1 MELDMELDEIDN
13 VDTSASSLADKED
26 MLKMQLAEKD
36 KSNEELT
43 TKLNLSMKEKD
54 DISSALSKSN
64 DKCTEL
70 TQKLEEEVSKTT
82 DLWSGW
88 DGEEES
94 RDLDENFM
102 DMGDASLASLG
113 L

>member
-1 MELDMELDEIDN
+1 MLPELLRF
-13 VDTSASSLADKED
+13 
-26 MLKMQLAEKD
+26 
-36 KSNEELT
+36 
-43 TKLNLSMKEKD
+43 
-54 DISSALSKSN
+54 SSAHTLLSKIPEEIQRIHRVDPNATKKDPVITHGTTRSRVIARS
-64 DKCTEL
+64 KK
-70 TQKLEEEVSKTT
+70 QKVEEEVPKTT

>member
-1 MELDMELDEIDN
+1 MLPELLRF
-13 VDTSASSLADKED
+13 
-26 MLKMQLAEKD
+26 
-36 KSNEELT
+36 
-43 TKLNLSMKEKD
+43 
-54 DISSALSKSN
+54 SSAHTLLSKIPEEIQRIHRVDPNAAKKDPVIPHGTTRSRVIARS
-64 DKCTEL
+64 KK
-70 TQKLEEEVSKTT
+70 QKPEEEVPQTT